1 MRDYRGLV
9 SRTRNPVLWMLI
21 GPSFIY
27 GTIIAVTD
35 MVLVD
40 DGQADIDVF
49 LFVLASIVIVW
60 IAHTVSEVVAGGPAG
75 DEAPTP
81 ARVVVRHALEHSLG
95 LLTAA
100 ILPMLFLLLGALQVL
115 DEYLAYYLALGVA
128 ILALGVVGWL
138 SVQRR
143 GYIWPWRLLG
153 ALGAVLL
160 GVLVVILKAEIK

>member
-1 MRDYRGLV
+1 MAREQTRDRR
-9 SRTRNPVLWMLI
+9 SALWMLV

-35 MVLVD
+35 MVL
-40 DGQADIDVF
+40 ADENEADLQVF

-60 IAHTVSEVVAGGPAG
+60 IAHTVSEIVAGGPAG
-75 DEAPTP
+75 DEAPIP
-81 ARVVVRHALEHSLG
+81 AGEVVRHALQHSLG
-95 LLTAA
+95 LLTSAV
-100 ILPMLFLLLGALQVL
+100 LPMLFLLLGALGAL

-128 ILALGVVGWL
+128 ILGLGVVGWI

-143 GYIWPWRLLG
+143 GYIWPWRVLG
-153 ALGAVLL
+153 AIAAVLL